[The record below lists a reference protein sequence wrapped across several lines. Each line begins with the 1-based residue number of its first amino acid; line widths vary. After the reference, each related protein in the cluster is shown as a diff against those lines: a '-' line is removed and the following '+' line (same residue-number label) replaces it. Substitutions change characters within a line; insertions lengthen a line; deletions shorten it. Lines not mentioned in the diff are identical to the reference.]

1 MHFGDA
7 ISGVLLFEQ
16 ERLNILKNNG
26 KFRRQN
32 PCQHLNNAITVPL
45 QFVS

>member
-16 ERLNILKNNG
+16 EHLNIMKNNG
-26 KFRRQN
+26 KF
-32 PCQHLNNAITVPL
+32 
-45 QFVS
+45 VSKIHANM